1 MRRLRASLGVLILT
15 AGAVLLESPAAAFG
29 DSGDDLCCDQ
39 AFQNLLQAQSAET
52 RDRFKELRLHLATL
66 GEDDF
71 TWLQITAASDEPIC
85 RVMECNGI
93 AESVAKQLIAL
104 QAIEREAAEDSRF
117 AAQDRRLNFLV
128 AAMAVI
134 TTVVGLGSLCIA
146 YLAYRQSRRSEFQN
160 A

>member
-1 MRRLRASLGVLILT
+1 MHRLRASFVVLVLAAGVALLSPT
-15 AGAVLLESPAAAFG
+15 AALG
-29 DSGDDLCCDQ
+29 DSGDDICCDQ
-39 AFQNLLQAQSAET
+39 AFQNLLQAQSVET
-52 RDRFKELRLHLATL
+52 RDRFKELRLHLAML

-85 RVMECNGI
+85 RVMQCNGI

-117 AAQDRRLNFLV
+117 AAQDRRLNFLM
-128 AAMAVI
+128 AAMTVI
-134 TTVVGLGSLCIA
+134 TAAVGLGSLSIA
-146 YLAYRQSRRSEFQN
+146 YLTYRRSRRGELRS